1 MWIGHQKTPVGS
13 EYDERTYYLA
23 LEKESKPRET
33 ELGDILGYELDQDDE
48 EEMIGSFLFNTVKN
62 RISFGL
68 PAFKDVMRFLRF
80 RGDNIK
86 VTRVLTTLSA

>member
-1 MWIGHQKTPVGS
+1 
-13 EYDERTYYLA
+13 
-23 LEKESKPRET
+23 
-33 ELGDILGYELDQDDE
+33 
-48 EEMIGSFLFNTVKN
+48 MIGSFFFNTVKN